1 MYPVVPLFLDDMK
14 DENYRA
20 YRLSNA
26 ATLIHP
32 GSTHRWRIFSSRSG
46 DPIAFRPA
54 TFAEILGFEACN
66 FASGPGKKNLKNSHL
81 NSCDVGMVNM
91 VNLYKKPSMD
101 GDGMGM
107 VTMAAIG

>member
-1 MYPVVPLFLDDMK
+1 MK

-66 FASGPGKKNLKNSHL
+66 FASEKGLVNGKPEEFTIEFL
-81 NSCDVGMVNM
+81 SC
-91 VNLYKKPSMD
+91 
-101 GDGMGM
+101 GDGKRLQKTMKM
-107 VTMAAIG
+107 VMVWGW